1 METEEKS
8 KYENVDERQSEAYE
22 RLLDSY
28 FDKIK
33 ERCTKGDNKT
43 RIYFI
48 GRLEEI
54 VTIEIPITER
64 TYLFNGN
71 KAREIRLKKGLS
83 LRGLANMV
91 KMPLQSLVSYEKGFY
106 VPRSTRGK
114 GGRRYLEWLKEQG
127 YEPFNL
133 E

>member
-1 METEEKS
+1 MESEDKD
-8 KYENVDERQSEAYE
+8 KNIDERQSEAYN

-54 VTIEIPITER
+54 ATEEIPIMGR
-64 TYLFNGN
+64 AYLFNGN
-71 KAREIRLKKGLS
+71 KAKSIRLKKGLS
-83 LRGLANMV
+83 LRGLAKLV
-91 KMPLQSLVSYEKGFY
+91 KTPLQSLISYEKGIY
-106 VPRSTRGK
+106 APRLKAGK